1 MVRSMF
7 IPILPFMLILSALGF
22 VLMYHQTLGESVQAV
37 RSTSVKFYT
46 MSTEDILKSA
56 TFDAVP
62 FSVPL
67 ELYYMGIFITAESA
81 FIVMAIKEYL
91 QHLVGLS
98 GFEILTGAPLKD
110 GVKPEDARWATKTMT
125 WPQPTAVPSA
135 APAMQ
140 TDSESTV

>member
-1 MVRSMF
+1 MFPHFLGRTYQGARMVRSMF
-7 IPILPFMLILSALGF
+7 IPILPVMLIISALGF

-81 FIVMAIKEYL
+81 FIVMAIDWKSD
-91 QHLVGLS
+91 V
-98 GFEILTGAPLKD
+98 
-110 GVKPEDARWATKTMT
+110 
-125 WPQPTAVPSA
+125 
-135 APAMQ
+135 
-140 TDSESTV
+140 